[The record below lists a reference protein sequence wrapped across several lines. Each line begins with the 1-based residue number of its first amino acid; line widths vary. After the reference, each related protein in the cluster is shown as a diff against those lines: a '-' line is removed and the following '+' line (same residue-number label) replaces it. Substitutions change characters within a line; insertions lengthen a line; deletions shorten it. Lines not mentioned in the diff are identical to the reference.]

1 MEDYAVERRIAPS
14 AKIEEAIEEVLLGGF
29 DHADRLTE
37 LGRLGA
43 QLVLQRAVE
52 EEVAAFLGR
61 ARYERTETATGSR
74 NGTRPRRVQTAE
86 GEISVAMPQVRG
98 SLARFVSSTIPDTK
112 AIVRTRPLEALV
124 IGAYVRG
131 LSDRDIESLAA
142 EAGLGHISKT
152 TVSTICRDLR
162 DRYRAFR
169 ARSLGEVRLL
179 ALMLDAIYLPTRPE
193 GPKEGVLVAWGFTT
207 DGERVLLDVCLGQ
220 RERTED
226 WLDLG
231 RGLTARGLR
240 SPLLVVA
247 DGAPG
252 LIRAIT
258 ELWPDADRQRCSVH
272 RLRNILAKLPK
283 RPGLHDQVRAAYWA
297 ALDGAADP
305 DEAEHALRV
314 LVGKLAGEYPSA
326 AACLA
331 EDLAALTVHLAY
343 PLRLKK
349 RLRSTNLLER
359 SLEEVRRRTKV
370 IGRFPGESSCLT
382 MAWAVMDL
390 VIAGGKGLGLTLADR
405 HAIAAIIAERSTPQ
419 TDQQVA

>member
-1 MEDYAVERRIAPS
+1 MDRRIAPS
-14 AKIEEAIEEVLLGGF
+14 VQIEAAIEAALTGGVAG
-29 DHADRLTE
+29 ADQLSQ

-43 QLVLQRAVE
+43 QLILQRAVE
-52 EEVAAFLGR
+52 DELEAFLGR
-61 ARYERTETATGSR
+61 ARYARTPDAAGSR

-86 GEISVAMPQVRG
+86 GEIVIAMPQVRG
-98 SLARFVSSTIPDTK
+98 TLTRFVSGVIPDTRS
-112 AIVRTRPLEALV
+112 IVRTRPLEALV

-131 LSDRDIESLAA
+131 LSDRDIESLAR
-142 EAGLGHISKT
+142 EAGLGAISRT
-152 TVSTICRDLR
+152 AVSTVCRELR

-169 ARSLGEVRLL
+169 ASSLGDVRLL
-179 ALMLDAIYLPTRPE
+179 ALFLDAIFLPVRPD
-193 GPKEGVLVAWGFTT
+193 GPREGVLVAWGFTT

-226 WLDLG
+226 WTDLG
-231 RGLTARGLR
+231 QGLIARGLR
-240 SPLLVVA
+240 SPLLVVS

-258 ELWPDADRQRCSVH
+258 ELWPDADRGRCGVH

-283 RPGLHDQVRAAYWA
+283 RPGLHARVRAAYWA
-297 ALDGAADP
+297 ALDGATTPA
-305 DEAEHALRV
+305 EAEHGLRV
-314 LVGKLAGEYPSA
+314 LVGELSSDFPSA

-331 EDLAALTVHLAY
+331 DDLPALTVHLRY
-343 PLRLKK
+343 PLRLRK

-370 IGRFPGESSCLT
+370 IGRFPGETSCLT

-390 VIAGGKGLGLTLADR
+390 VIAGAHGLGLTLPDR
-405 HAIAAIIAERSTPQ
+405 HAIAGLIAARAVPQ
-419 TDQQVA
+419 TEELIA

>member
-1 MEDYAVERRIAPS
+1 VERRIAPS
-14 AKIEEAIEEVLLGGF
+14 TKIEAAIEEVLLDGL
-29 DHADRLTE
+29 DDPDRLTE

-61 ARYERTETATGSR
+61 ARYERTPEARGSR

-86 GEISVAMPQVRG
+86 GEITVAMPQVRD
-98 SLARFVSSTIPDTK
+98 SLTRFVSATIPDTK
-112 AIVRTRPLEALV
+112 AIIRTRPLEALV

-142 EAGLGHISKT
+142 EAGLGTISRT
-152 TVSTICRDLR
+152 TVSRICGDLR

-169 ARSLGEVRLL
+169 AKGLGEVRLL
-179 ALMLDAIYLPTRPE
+179 ALFLDAIYLPVRPE

-207 DGERVLLDVCLGQ
+207 EGERLLLDVCLGQ
-220 RERTED
+220 RERLED

-240 SPLLVVA
+240 SPLLVAA

-252 LIRAIT
+252 LIRAIG

-272 RLRNILAKLPK
+272 RLRNVLAKLPK
-283 RPGLHDQVRAAYWA
+283 RPELHERVRAAYWA
-297 ALDGAADP
+297 ALDGAKTPA
-305 DEAEHALRV
+305 EAEAGLRV
-314 LVGKLAGEYPSA
+314 LVGELSAEYPSA

-331 EDLAALTVHLAY
+331 DDLPALTVHLAY

-370 IGRFPGESSCLT
+370 IGRFPGETSCLT

-390 VIAGGKGLGLTLADR
+390 VIAGGKGLGLTLPDR
-405 HAIAAIIAERSTPQ
+405 RAIAAIIAERAAPRTG
-419 TDQQVA
+419 QQVA

>member
-1 MEDYAVERRIAPS
+1 MERRIAPS
-14 AKIEEAIEEVLLGGF
+14 VQIEAAIEAVLLGGISGP
-29 DHADRLTE
+29 DHLSQ

-43 QLVLQRAVE
+43 QLILQRAVE
-52 EEVAAFLGR
+52 EEVAIFLGR
-61 ARYERTETATGSR
+61 SRYERTPDAAGSR
-74 NGTRPRRVQTAE
+74 NGHRARRIQTAE
-86 GEISVAMPQVRG
+86 GEIAIAMPQLRDT
-98 SLARFVSSTIPDTK
+98 LTRFVSSVIPDSRG
-112 AIVRTRPLEALV
+112 IVRTRPLEALV

-131 LSDRDIESLAA
+131 LSDRDIESLAR
-142 EAGLGHISKT
+142 EAGLGTISKT
-152 TVSTICRDLR
+152 TVSTICRELR

-169 ARSLGEVRLL
+169 ARSIGEVRLL
-179 ALMLDAIYLPTRPE
+179 VLMLDAIYLPVRPD

-207 DGERVLLDVCLGQ
+207 GGERVLLDVCLGQ

-231 RGLTARGLR
+231 RGLIARGLR
-240 SPLLVVA
+240 SPLLVIS

-258 ELWPDADRQRCSVH
+258 ELWPDADRGRCVVH

-283 RPGLHDQVRAAYWA
+283 RLGVHARVRAAYWA
-297 ALDGAADP
+297 ALDGATSP
-305 DEAEHALRV
+305 SEAEHGLRV
-314 LVGKLAGEYPSA
+314 LVGELSREFPSA

-331 EDLAALTVHLAY
+331 DDLPALTVHLAY

-370 IGRFPGESSCLT
+370 IGRFPGETSCLT

-390 VIAGGKGLGLTLADR
+390 LIAGGRGLGLTLLDR
-405 HAIAAIIAERSTPQ
+405 HAIAALVAARSTPQ
-419 TDQQVA
+419 MEEQIA

>member
-1 MEDYAVERRIAPS
+1 MDRRIAPS
-14 AKIEEAIEEVLLGGF
+14 VQIEAAIEAALLGGTGGP
-29 DHADRLTE
+29 DQLSE

-43 QLVLQRAVE
+43 RLILQRAVE
-52 EEVAAFLGR
+52 DELEAFLGR
-61 ARYERTETATGSR
+61 ARYARTPEATGSR

-86 GEISVAMPQVRG
+86 GEITIAMPQVRG
-98 SLARFVSSTIPDTK
+98 TLTRFVSSVIPDTRG
-112 AIVRTRPLEALV
+112 IVRTRPLEALV

-131 LSDRDIESLAA
+131 LSDRDIESLAK
-142 EAGLGHISKT
+142 EAGLGSISRT
-152 TVSTICRDLR
+152 AVSTVCRELR

-169 ARSLGEVRLL
+169 ARSLGEIRLL
-179 ALMLDAIYLPTRPE
+179 SLMLDAIYLPVRPD

-207 DGERVLLDVCLGQ
+207 DGDRVLLDVCLGQ

-240 SPLLVVA
+240 SPLIVVT

-252 LIRAIT
+252 LIRAVD
-258 ELWPDADRQRCSVH
+258 ELWPDADRGRCTVH
-272 RLRNILAKLPK
+272 RLRNVLAKLPK
-283 RPGLHDQVRAAYWA
+283 RPGLHARVRAAYWEV
-297 ALDGAADP
+297 LDTATSPA
-305 DEAEHALRV
+305 EAEAGLRR
-314 LVGKLAGEYPSA
+314 LVGELSREFPSA

-331 EDLAALTVHLAY
+331 DDLPALTVHLRY
-343 PLRLKK
+343 PLRLRR

-370 IGRFPGESSCLT
+370 IGRFPGETSCLT

-390 VIAGGKGLGLTLADR
+390 VIAGSRGLGLTLPER
-405 HAIAAIIAERSTPQ
+405 HAIVGMVAARSIPQ
-419 TDQQVA
+419 TEERIA